1 MQQKPRGGRLKRLE
15 VTSAKKTADPKTKMG
30 DTSKK
35 DHDGR
40 TSEEVT
46 EEMVAHYHTERVKK
60 KKEKEAAAA
69 SKKGAKDS
77 RVIDS
82 ASKKTDVT
90 KKADDEK
97 KKKAAAEKRAKTIAA
112 KKDVAKREYEYISA
126 LDLLSESPSVL
137 SPSDQIRQQ
146 AALQLNLKCQVF
158 AGDPTFRP
166 PGSDVSFVNVIYTD
180 KRKRI
185 PTARYGTHH
194 EVTLFHVI

>member
-1 MQQKPRGGRLKRLE
+1 MG
-15 VTSAKKTADPKTKMG
+15 TTAN
-30 DTSKK
+30 KK
-35 DHDGR
+35 DDGR

-46 EEMVAHYHTERVKK
+46 EEMVAHYHMERERK

-77 RVIDS
+77 GVIDS
-82 ASKKTDVT
+82 ASKKKDVT
-90 KKADDEK
+90 KKAELQNDQKKKDDE

-112 KKDVAKREYEYISA
+112 KKDVANREYEYISA

-137 SPSDQIRQQ
+137 SPSDRIRQQ
-146 AALQLNLKCQVF
+146 AALQLNLKCQVL

-185 PTARYGTHH
+185 PTARYGTHN
-194 EVTLFHVI
+194 EVTLLHVI